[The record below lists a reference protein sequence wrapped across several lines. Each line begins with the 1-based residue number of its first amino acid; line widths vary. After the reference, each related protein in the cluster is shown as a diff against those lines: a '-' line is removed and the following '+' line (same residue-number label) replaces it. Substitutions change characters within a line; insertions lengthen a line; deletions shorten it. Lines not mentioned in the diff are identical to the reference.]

1 MRLLMWEP
9 VSFSF
14 ESFFGD
20 KGSSL
25 WEKKT
30 LSNKVGIYILR
41 ADLCRT
47 LDLAF
52 GRTPQSPK
60 DRPQC
65 LLGLHLR
72 EVPLRFRPP
81 AVRHFDTLQ
90 VRKWELEPGIK
101 LH

>member
-20 KGSSL
+20 KGFAL
-25 WEKKT
+25 WGKKT
-30 LSNKVGIYILR
+30 LSNKVGIYVLR

-65 LLGLHLR
+65 LL
-72 EVPLRFRPP
+72 RPP
-81 AVRHFDTLQ
+81 SEGSATL
-90 VRKWELEPGIK
+90 VPPTRCPPL
-101 LH
+101 

>member
-1 MRLLMWEP
+1 M
-9 VSFSF
+9 
-14 ESFFGD
+14 G
-20 KGSSL
+20 
-25 WEKKT
+25 EKKT
-30 LSNKVGIYILR
+30 LSNKVGIYVLR
-41 ADLCRT
+41 ADLCGT

-65 LLGLHLR
+65 LL
-72 EVPLRFRPP
+72 RPPFEGSATLVLP